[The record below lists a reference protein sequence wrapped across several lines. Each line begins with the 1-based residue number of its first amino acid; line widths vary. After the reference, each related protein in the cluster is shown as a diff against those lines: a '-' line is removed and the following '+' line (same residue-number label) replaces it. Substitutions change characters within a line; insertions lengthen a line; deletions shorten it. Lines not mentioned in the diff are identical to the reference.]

1 MVLAETPSGRPD
13 IWGVGVYPEVIALG
27 VAVNVEPQTA
37 ANHLRERARARVG
50 ARESESESESKSER
64 ERETLTHRY
73 DINLISVLL

>member
-37 ANHLRERARARVG
+37 ANHLRERAR
-50 ARESESESESKSER
+50 ESESRSER
-64 ERETLTHRY
+64 ERE
-73 DINLISVLL
+73 